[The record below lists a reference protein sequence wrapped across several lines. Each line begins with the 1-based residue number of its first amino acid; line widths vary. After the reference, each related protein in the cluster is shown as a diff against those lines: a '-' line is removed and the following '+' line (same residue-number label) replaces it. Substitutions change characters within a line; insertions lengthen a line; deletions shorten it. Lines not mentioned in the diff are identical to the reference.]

1 MRVFATSSK
10 ISIYV
15 VENILRQNIF
25 QEILEFIFFCAPGIR
40 VFAASRHS
48 CMFEVQNILW
58 ENFDQQ
64 VFAIIFFRPGNV
76 CFATS
81 LHKYVLVF
89 ETFWLQHVVEQ
100 ILF

>member
-48 CMFEVQNILW
+48 CMFEVQNIFCGKILI
-58 ENFDQQ
+58 NKILKLF
-64 VFAIIFFRPGNV
+64 VSAPGMCV
-76 CFATS
+76 
-81 LHKYVLVF
+81 
-89 ETFWLQHVVEQ
+89 LQHLY
-100 ILF
+100 INMFWFF